1 MTFTK
6 EKCGTNLLLEEN
18 VIYSIYIVQS
28 VQFRPVVI
36 KVQEGQAVT
45 SSS

>member
-6 EKCGTNLLLEEN
+6 EKCGKNLLLEEN
-18 VIYSIYIVQS
+18 VIYVLYIVQS
-28 VQFRPVVI
+28 VQFCPVII
-36 KVQEGQAVT
+36 KVEESQAVT